1 MNYIFPPF
9 VTEQYEVITY
19 QFSSFFPLYVTLS
32 IQSRAIPFGI
42 YRELSLT
49 SIELPDWQYFTASF
63 RLYITDLGKFHLK
76 SGQFNWRN

>member
-1 MNYIFPPF
+1 MLPC
-9 VTEQYEVITY
+9 QYT
-19 QFSSFFPLYVTLS
+19 FKK
-32 IQSRAIPFGI
+32 QSRAIPFGI

-49 SIELPDWQYFTASF
+49 GIELPDWQYFTASF